1 VQNLTGL
8 AFDLKLDFPAF
19 ILLLIFLLGL
29 YVLWKTQKAD
39 NGFDFSEM
47 LRDDS
52 GKPSSSRLAVFV
64 CLAVSTW
71 AIMYMLITNK
81 GVIDTWIF
89 IAYVAIWSGAKVA
102 ERFIDGYLANR
113 GIPNNV
119 PPGTTKV
126 AATTTQVTT
135 VQKRTV
141 AAAQTA
147 PAEDQDEPAH

>member
-1 VQNLTGL
+1 MQNLTGL
-8 AFDLKLDFPAF
+8 VFDLKLDFPAF

-71 AIMYMLITNK
+71 AIMYMLITNN

-102 ERFIDGYLANR
+102 ERFIDGYLQNR
-113 GIPNNV
+113 GIPNGTPV
-119 PPGTTKV
+119 AVAKAPP
-126 AATTTQVTT
+126 APAQ
-135 VQKRTV
+135 QKR
-141 AAAQTA
+141 AAAA
-147 PAEDQDEPAH
+147 PAPADDDAPAH

>member
-1 VQNLTGL
+1 MQNLTGL
-8 AFDLKLDFPAF
+8 VFDLKLDFPAL

-102 ERFIDGYLANR
+102 ERFIDGYLQNR
-113 GIPNNV
+113 GIPN
-119 PPGTTKV
+119 GTPAV
-126 AATTTQVTT
+126 APKAAPAQAP
-135 VQKRTV
+135 VQKKR
-141 AAAQTA
+141 AAAA
-147 PAEDQDEPAH
+147 PAPADDDEPAH

>member
-1 VQNLTGL
+1 MQNLTGL
-8 AFDLKLDFPAF
+8 VFDLKLDFPAF

-47 LRDDS
+47 LRDDN

-102 ERFIDGYLANR
+102 ERFIDGYLQNR
-113 GIPNNV
+113 GIPNGTPV
-119 PPGTTKV
+119 AVAKAPP
-126 AATTTQVTT
+126 APAQ
-135 VQKRTV
+135 QKR
-141 AAAQTA
+141 AAAA
-147 PAEDQDEPAH
+147 PAPADDDAPAH

>member
-1 VQNLTGL
+1 MQNLTGL
-8 AFDLKLDFPAF
+8 VFDLKLDFPAL

-71 AIMYMLITNK
+71 AIMYMLITNN

-102 ERFIDGYLANR
+102 ERFIDGYLQNR
-113 GIPNNV
+113 GIPNGTPV
-119 PPGTTKV
+119 AVAKAPP
-126 AATTTQVTT
+126 APAQ
-135 VQKRTV
+135 QKR
-141 AAAQTA
+141 AAAAPTPADDDA
-147 PAEDQDEPAH
+147 PAH

>member
-1 VQNLTGL
+1 MQSLTGL
-8 AFDLKLDFPAF
+8 VFDLKLDFPAL

-71 AIMYMLITNK
+71 AIMYMLITNN

-102 ERFIDGYLANR
+102 ERFIDGYLQNR
-113 GIPNNV
+113 GIPNGTPV
-119 PPGTTKV
+119 AVAKAPP
-126 AATTTQVTT
+126 APAQ
-135 VQKRTV
+135 QKR
-141 AAAQTA
+141 AAAA
-147 PAEDQDEPAH
+147 PAPADDDAPAH